1 MQQPRTDVMVARTG
15 AVMVRLSRL
24 VGLCLLLFF
33 GFSSSALALD
43 YRSVAVDRAVLYD
56 APSVQ
61 AKRLFLAGKYY
72 PFEIIVNLD
81 QWAKVR
87 DSAGS
92 LAWIERKNLGDTR
105 MVVVTAARAD
115 VRQSAERNAPL
126 VFQAE
131 RDVVLELVEHGA
143 SGWLKVRHRSGQ
155 AGYVLVS
162 QVWGA

>member
-1 MQQPRTDVMVARTG
+1 MVGRTG
-15 AVMVRLSRL
+15 AVMVRLSL
-24 VGLCLLLFF
+24 FAGLCLFLFF
-33 GFSSSALALD
+33 GFSSSAPALD
-43 YRSVAVDRAVLYD
+43 YRSVATDRAVLYD

-61 AKRLFLAGKYY
+61 AKRLFLVGKYY

-87 DSAGS
+87 DSSGG
-92 LAWIERKNLGDTR
+92 LAWIEKKNLGDAR

-115 VRQSAERNAPL
+115 VRQSADSTAPL

-131 RDVVLELVEHGA
+131 RDVVLELVEQGA
-143 SGWLKVRHRSGQ
+143 SGWLKVRHRGGQ
-155 AGYVLVS
+155 AGYVLAS